1 MGIPD
6 QGTGRP
12 RHSLAP
18 PKPSGGTDS
27 ESVYDTADDEML
39 DAVMKSA
46 TKVNTRAPSDR
57 KRSRNR
63 ERKSRESPRYPSQ
76 SPGARVDAWGQFSVV
91 HNLIMSESCNVAIKY
106 CHNHETSH

>member
-1 MGIPD
+1 MTVAD

-63 ERKSRESPRYPSQ
+63 ERKSRESPRYLSQ
-76 SPGARVDAWGQFSVV
+76 SPG
-91 HNLIMSESCNVAIKY
+91 LK
-106 CHNHETSH
+106 